1 MIEVYGEFFLMVL
14 VIEFVNFYLDRNG
27 MASMFVY
34 MYLCINFVYIGLF
47 LLLWFIKSVYV
58 DELFYLF
65 GI

>member
-27 MASMFVY
+27 MVSMFFY

>member
-1 MIEVYGEFFLMVL
+1 MVL

-27 MASMFVY
+27 MGSMFVY

>member
-27 MASMFVY
+27 MVSMFVY

-47 LLLWFIKSVYV
+47 LFLWFIKSVYV

>member
-27 MASMFVY
+27 MVSMFVY

>member
-14 VIEFVNFYLDRNG
+14 VIKFVNFYLDRNG
-27 MASMFVY
+27 MVSMFVY

>member
-14 VIEFVNFYLDRNG
+14 VIEFVNLYLDRNG
-27 MASMFVY
+27 MVSMFVY